1 MSKTRMVQFLRI
13 IPVLLIILAMV
24 PLSSIGAYNPPS
36 NANLQIMAVEIN
48 PQPARPGEDMFIKIN
63 IENYGNSAAEDVIVE
78 LEENFPFRFKY
89 HNIEHDYLHNTN
101 TTIRIPK
108 ISAYGHYEAFY
119 YFTVDSQAKSGEY
132 ELGFRISRTKEG
144 ILGLVKNFKIDVEG
158 TPDLTLVNSSFSS
171 TNIEPGDEFTLKT
184 TVVSVGTGNA
194 KNIRISLSLDDN
206 STIIP
211 LEDSSIFIPRLDA
224 GEPMTVEFKL
234 QLSQDA
240 PTTSYNIPIQITGFD
255 ETESIRINS
264 YEMIGF
270 DALARA
276 NLNIASIKTEP
287 VIGTTGNDLK
297 LSVRI
302 ENVGLGEAT
311 SVKASIQDLRFTGVK
326 EAFIGKIE
334 PDDDNPAVFTLLPD
348 RSGSFNYIL
357 RIDYEDDFGKHY
369 MEEDLVL
376 VVRPGD
382 GSTLII
388 IFFLL
393 VIGSIIFLYYRKRLK
408 RESSE

>member
-1 MSKTRMVQFLRI
+1 MPKAIIVQFLRI
-13 IPVLLIILAMV
+13 IPFLLIILAIV
-24 PLSSIGAYNPPS
+24 PFSAIGAYDPTS

-63 IENYGNSAAEDVIVE
+63 IENYGNSPAEDVIVE
-78 LEENFPFRFKY
+78 LEENFPFHFKY

-101 TTIRIPK
+101 TTIHIPK

-119 YFTVDSQAKSGEY
+119 YFTIDSQAKSGEY

-144 ILGLVKNFKIDVEG
+144 IVGLVKNFKIDIKG
-158 TPDLTLVNSSFSS
+158 TPDLVLVNSSLSP

-184 TVVSVGTGNA
+184 TVLSVGTGNA

-206 STIIP
+206 SPIIP

-224 GEPMTVEFKL
+224 GEPQTVEFKL

-240 PTTSYNIPIQITGFD
+240 PITSYNIPIQITGFD

-264 YEMIGF
+264 SETIGF
-270 DALARA
+270 DVLARA
-276 NLNIASIKTEP
+276 KLNIASIKTEP
-287 VIGTTGNDLK
+287 VIGTTGDELK
-297 LSVRI
+297 LVVRI
-302 ENVGLGEAT
+302 DNVGAGEAT
-311 SVKASIQDLRFTGVK
+311 SVKASIQDLRFPGIK

-348 RSGSFNYIL
+348 RSGNFNYVL
-357 RIDYEDDFGKHY
+357 RIDYKDDFGEHY
-369 MEEDLVL
+369 VEENLVL
-376 VVRPGD
+376 VVRPSGR
-382 GSTLII
+382 SSLII
-388 IFFLL
+388 VFFLL
-393 VIGSIIFLYYRKRLK
+393 AIGSVIFLYYRKRYK
-408 RESSE
+408 REHSE

>member
-1 MSKTRMVQFLRI
+1 MSRARIVRFLRI
-13 IPVLLIILAMV
+13 IPFLLIILAMV

-36 NANLQIMAVEIN
+36 NANLQITAVEIN

-78 LEENFPFRFKY
+78 LEENYPFHFKY
-89 HNIEHDYLHNTN
+89 HNVEHDYLHKTN
-101 TTIRIPK
+101 TTIHIPK

-119 YFTVDSQAKSGEY
+119 YFTTDPQAKSGEY

-158 TPDLTLVNSSFSS
+158 TPDMALVNSSLSP
-171 TNIEPGDEFTLKT
+171 TKIEPGDEFTLKT

-194 KNIRISLSLDDN
+194 KNIRISLLLDEN
-206 STIIP
+206 SPIIP
-211 LEDSSIFIPRLDA
+211 LEDSSIFIPALDA
-224 GEPMTVEFKL
+224 GQPQTVEFKL

-240 PTTSYNIPIQITGFD
+240 PATSYNIPIHITGFD

-264 YEMIGF
+264 SETIGF
-270 DALARA
+270 DTLTRA

-287 VIGTTGNDLK
+287 VFGTTGDDLK
-297 LSVRI
+297 LTIRI
-302 ENVGLGEAT
+302 ENVGAGEAT
-311 SVKASIQDLRFTGVK
+311 SVKASIQDLRFPGVK
-326 EAFIGKIE
+326 EAFIGKIK

-348 RSGSFNYIL
+348 RSGNFDYVL
-357 RIDYEDDFGKHY
+357 RIDYQDDFGEHY
-369 MEEDLVL
+369 IEENLVL

-382 GSTLII
+382 RGTVTIV
-388 IFFLL
+388 FFLL
-393 VIGSIIFLYYRKRLK
+393 VIASVIFLYYRNRLK
-408 RESSE
+408 REHSE